1 LRVIGHYACIRETPI
16 TERTIGTA
24 VLSLF
29 IWIVTIVLVAVA
41 GVTGVYALFIL
52 GYSVSFNLTDAQGS
66 MWGALVSAIAG
77 LSIPAAGVSAFWIA
91 RRQGLRGRLMAML
104 VAGVIYATVMGLYM
118 LYLELIVVFGP

>member
-1 LRVIGHYACIRETPI
+1 M
-16 TERTIGTA
+16 
-24 VLSLF
+24 LSLF